1 MFGTGLVSDR
11 VRQRSPS
18 SALAHVEGIALH
30 LANSIRS
37 AIEMLLKAE
46 GQKTRLYLNV
56 VIDGSLV
63 DVRRGQTSC
72 TRQAVRG
79 VFDARSCD
87 IRRGGA
93 ARAPLWIRS
102 QPPGQFPNYHR
113 FATEQKNKAM
123 IGKTL

>member
-18 SALAHVEGIALH
+18 SALGHVEGIALH

-37 AIEMLLKAE
+37 AIEMLLKSGRSE
-46 GQKTRLYLNV
+46 DPTLLFERRNH
-56 VIDGSLV
+56 GSLV
-63 DVRRGQTSC
+63 DVRKGQTFL
-72 TRQAVRG
+72 TREAVRG

-93 ARAPLWIRS
+93 ARAPLSIRS
-102 QPPGQFPNYHR
+102 QPPDNFPTITGSRRNR
-113 FATEQKNKAM
+113 
-123 IGKTL
+123 KTKQ